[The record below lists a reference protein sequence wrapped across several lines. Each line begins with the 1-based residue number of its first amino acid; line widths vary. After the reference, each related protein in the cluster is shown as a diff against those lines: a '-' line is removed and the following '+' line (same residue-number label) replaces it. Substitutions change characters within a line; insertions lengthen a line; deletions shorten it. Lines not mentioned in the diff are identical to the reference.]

1 MDHGVDDELICFEK
15 GVLYKV
21 RVLAKRVRKRKS
33 EANDKRRLWY
43 KVRFDGRNTRFDQW
57 VLPHFLRPVAGFPV
71 RRFFPKAGYFDG
83 KVQRV
88 VRAGT
93 EVLPGE
99 GDLYLVRYSDGDT
112 EEINLVGL
120 NKYAVE
126 LPGSRRKPPPTRAAT
141 RGGCRWR

>member
-1 MDHGVDDELICFEK
+1 MKRTASSSSSSSSDGGGGEKRRRQSPALPSSSLSLTSSSSSSSSSSSGLVGGPKHRPWKVMDHGVDDELICFEK

-71 RRFFPKAGYFDG
+71 RRFFPKGWTA
-83 KVQRV
+83 V
-88 VRAGT
+88 
-93 EVLPGE
+93 
-99 GDLYLVRYSDGDT
+99 S
-112 EEINLVGL
+112 VG
-120 NKYAVE
+120 
-126 LPGSRRKPPPTRAAT
+126 P
-141 RGGCRWR
+141 